1 MDGYF
6 IIIPVILLVYF
17 SFTDVHGHFS
27 FTNYEQIFSL
37 RYFKMFADSIWYAF
51 LITLITL
58 LISYPAAYFIAQS
71 RFQNILLMVMIIP
84 TWINLLLKTYAF
96 IGLLSHDGIINQA
109 LHVFTYRYLICFS
122 QVERFI
128 GCKLYLYPFYDFTY
142 IQ

>member
-1 MDGYF
+1 
-6 IIIPVILLVYF
+6 
-17 SFTDVHGHFS
+17 
-27 FTNYEQIFSL
+27 
-37 RYFKMFADSIWYAF
+37 MFADSIWYAF

-109 LHVFTYRYLICFS
+109 LHVFHLPVFNMLFTSGAFYWL
-122 QVERFI
+122 QVIFI
-128 GCKLYLYPFYDFTY
+128 SLYDFTY